1 MTKLKEYFTA
11 EDGIFNIFEN
21 DFSNE
26 FSILFPNKTAT
37 ELNILTLWKYGNKF
51 FAADFTEVSNVVLH
65 NIIKVNLDRW
75 LQMQAVINTNVLPT
89 ANEIE
94 TKTKTGTLQTNVSR
108 ENSNINAD
116 KVFNSTD
123 FISNE
128 KNDFTESNDK
138 TDTYNLT
145 ETTQK
150 AGNIIENV
158 KNAFVLRETT
168 NLQAQIIYE
177 IVKQITID
185 IY

>member
-1 MTKLKEYFTA
+1 MKLNEYFTN
-11 EDGIFNIFEN
+11 ETGIFTVFAA
-21 DFSNE
+21 DFPEE
-26 FSILFPNKTAT
+26 FNILFPNKTAI
-37 ELNILTLWKYGNKF
+37 ELNILTLWKYGSKF
-51 FAADFTEVSNVVLH
+51 FAANFIDVANVVLH
-65 NIIKVNLDRW
+65 NVIKINLDRW
-75 LQMQAVINTNVLPT
+75 LKMQAVINTNVLPT
-89 ANEIE
+89 ANETE

-108 ENSNINAD
+108 ESGNINAE

-128 KNDFTESNDK
+128 KNDFRESNDK